1 MDRRSLIAGLAGGA
15 GLAAV
20 AGLGALS
27 GCQPQRDPVDRY
39 GRTRLRFATDWRAQ
53 AEHGGFYQAVATG
66 AYARRD
72 LNVEIIQGGPSV
84 NVPQLL
90 ASGQVELGM
99 GSNSFIPMNLTAE
112 GAPVTVVAAFFQ
124 KDPQVLIA
132 HPDEALQ
139 SIADL
144 AGRPFLLADASVTAF
159 WVWLKARYGFTDSQV
174 RPYTFNPAPFLAD
187 PQAVQQGY
195 LTSEPYTIETEAG
208 FQPRVFLLADEGY
221 PSYANMLLAPDAL
234 MRDNRSVVARFIEA
248 SVEGWQSYLGDDPS
262 PAETLIKR
270 ANPEMTQELLT
281 WARQQLIANEIVVS
295 EGGRIGDMTAARWQ
309 EFFQVTSEAGV
320 YAPDVDWRSAFTLD
334 FLRS

>member
-1 MDRRSLIAGLAGGA
+1 MDRRSLIAGVAGAA
-15 GLAAV
+15 GLMALG
-20 AGLGALS
+20 GLGALTA
-27 GCQPQRDPVDRY
+27 CQPRRQTTDSY
-39 GRTRLRFATDWRAQ
+39 GRTRVRFATDWRAQ
-53 AEHGGFYQAVATG
+53 AEHGGFYQAVANG
-66 AYARRD
+66 FYSRRD
-72 LNVEIIQGGPSV
+72 LNVEIVQGGPSV

-112 GAPVTVVAAFFQ
+112 SAPVSVVAAFFQ

-144 AGRPFLLADASVTAF
+144 AGRPFLLADASITAF

-187 PQAVQQGY
+187 PEAVQQGY
-195 LTSEPYTIETEAG
+195 LTSEPYTIEQEAG
-208 FQPRVFLLADEGY
+208 FVPRVFLLADEGY

-234 MRDNRSVVARFIEA
+234 MRDNRAIVASFIEA
-248 SVEGWQSYLGDDPS
+248 SIEGWQSYLNDDPA
-262 PAETLIKR
+262 PADTLIRR
-270 ANPEMTQELLT
+270 ANPEMSQELLN
-281 WARQQLIANEIVVS
+281 WAREQLIANEIVVS
-295 EGGRIGDMTAARWQ
+295 PGGRIGDMTVARWQ
-309 EFFQVTSEAGV
+309 EFFEVTSQAGV

-334 FLRS
+334 FVRS

>member
-1 MDRRSLIAGLAGGA
+1 MDRRSLITGLAATA
-15 GLAAV
+15 GLAAC
-20 AGLGALS
+20 L
-27 GCQPQRDPVDRY
+27 PRREPTDRY
-39 GRTRLRFATDWRAQ
+39 GRTRIRFATDWRAQ
-53 AEHGGFYQAVATG
+53 AEHAGFYQAVANG
-66 AYARRD
+66 YYSQRD
-72 LNVEIIQGGPSV
+72 LNVEIIQGGPAV

-112 GAPVTVVAAFFQ
+112 GAPVSVVAAFFQ

-132 HPDEALQ
+132 HPDPALT

-144 AGRPFLLADASVTAF
+144 AGRPILLADASITAF
-159 WVWLKARYGFTDSQV
+159 WVWLKARYGFTDNQV

-187 PQAVQQGY
+187 PLAVQQGY

-208 FQPRVFLLADEGY
+208 FAPRTFLLADEGY

-234 MRDNRSVVARFIEA
+234 IRDNRSVVARFIEG
-248 SVEGWQSYLGDDPS
+248 SVEGWQSYLNDDPT

-270 ANPEMTQELLT
+270 ANPEMSQELLT
-281 WARQQLIANEIVVS
+281 WAREQIISNELVVG
-295 EGGRIGDMTAARWQ
+295 EGGRIGDMSAARWQ
-309 EFFQVTSEAGV
+309 AFFQVTSEAGV
-320 YAPDVDWRSAFTLD
+320 YTPDVDWRSAFTLD